1 MAAVTS
7 VKAARD
13 GQIKLTDGASASY
26 VVAYEGDGNFSFD
39 VPKADAVV
47 IYDRGA
53 ISGVRKGNDP
63 VPSLS
68 FSVNHRDFT
77 DGSVENL
84 CDFIDRKGSL
94 ASTTSAASSQFSD
107 FALFNVTLTVEGTD
121 HGDSADGTAVF
132 ADVLLT
138 WSFSEGSP
146 NTINVTGQGFGGITF
161 TGQS

>member
-1 MAAVTS
+1 MAASTA

-13 GQIKLTDGASASY
+13 GQIKLTDGASAAY

-53 ISGVRKGNDP
+53 ISGVRQGNAG
-63 VPSLS
+63 VASIS

-84 CDFIDRKGSL
+84 CDFIDGRGSL
-94 ASTTSAASSQFSD
+94 ASASSAATAAFSD
-107 FALFNVTLTVEGTD
+107 FKLFNVTLTIEGTD
-121 HGDSADGTAVF
+121 HGDTADGTAVF
-132 ADVLLT
+132 ADCLLS
-138 WSFSEGSP
+138 WSFTEGTP
-146 NTINVTGQGFGGITF
+146 NVVSVSGQCFGGITF